1 MGMVAWEKLTEMEP
15 NTQFDL
21 VVSYLQACGVEIV
34 TYSVGRRMNPRVEIY
49 VQRRQLAEARECLE
63 SFFNLKEEPWITL
76 DEDEPQPS

>member
-34 TYSVGRRMNPRVEIY
+34 TLCWKAN
-49 VQRRQLAEARECLE
+49 E
-63 SFFNLKEEPWITL
+63 S
-76 DEDEPQPS
+76 